1 MRGLV
6 SRRIL
11 TLIAFLLLTVATAR
25 AQQPGSDPIGDAFFS
40 PELVMQHQQTIG
52 LTDQQKT
59 VFKAELRKAQMRFT
73 ELQWQLSDESEK
85 LVALV
90 KQEAVDE
97 QAVLAQL
104 DKVLNAERE
113 IKRTQLSLV
122 IQIRNNLTPEQR
134 ARLTELKRGK

>member
-1 MRGLV
+1 M
-6 SRRIL
+6 SRRL
-11 TLIAFLLLTVATAR
+11 FALIACLLLAAVTVA
-25 AQQPGSDPIGDAFFS
+25 AQQPGSDPIGEAFFP

-52 LTDQQKT
+52 LTEQQKT
-59 VFKAELRKAQMRFT
+59 FLKTTLRKAQTQFT

-90 KQEAVDE
+90 KQEPVDE

-104 DKVLNAERE
+104 DRVLNAERE

-134 ARLTELKRGK
+134 ARLTELRSKAANK

>member
-1 MRGLV
+1 MN
-6 SRRIL
+6 RRVFA
-11 TLIAFLLLTVATAR
+11 LIALLLLTAVTVT
-25 AQQPGSDPIGDAFFS
+25 AQQPGSDPIGEAFFP

-59 VFKAELRKAQMRFT
+59 FLKTTLRKAQTQFT

-85 LVALV
+85 LAVMV
-90 KQEAVDE
+90 KQEPVDE

-134 ARLTELKRGK
+134 ARLNELRKGK

>member
-1 MRGLV
+1 M
-6 SRRIL
+6 SRRL
-11 TLIAFLLLTVATAR
+11 FALIALLLFTVVTVG
-25 AQQPGSDPIGDAFFS
+25 AQQPGSDPFGEAFFP

-59 VFKAELRKAQMRFT
+59 FLKTTLRKAQTQFT

-85 LVALV
+85 LGALV
-90 KQEAVDE
+90 KQDPVDE

-134 ARLTELKRGK
+134 ARLTELRKGR

>member
-1 MRGLV
+1 MS
-6 SRRIL
+6 SRL
-11 TLIAFLLLTVATAR
+11 FALIAILLLTAVTVG
-25 AQQPGSDPIGDAFFS
+25 AQQPGSDPIGEAFFP

-59 VFKAELRKAQMRFT
+59 FLKTTLRKAQTQFT

-85 LVALV
+85 LAAMV
-90 KQEAVDE
+90 KQEPVDE

-113 IKRTQLSLV
+113 IKRTQLLLV

-134 ARLTELKRGK
+134 ARLNELRKGK